1 MKYLHGVSI
10 RKGGSAALPVVPAC
24 VLIWAARQFW
34 GVEIPPEVGA
44 AMVGMLSSIMAYA
57 RNRGK
62 HGWRGRA

>member
-1 MKYLHGVSI
+1 MSYLHGVSI

-34 GVEIPPEVGA
+34 GIEIPPEVGA
-44 AMVGMLSSIMAYA
+44 AMGGVRVSIMAYA
-57 RNRGK
+57 RKRGM